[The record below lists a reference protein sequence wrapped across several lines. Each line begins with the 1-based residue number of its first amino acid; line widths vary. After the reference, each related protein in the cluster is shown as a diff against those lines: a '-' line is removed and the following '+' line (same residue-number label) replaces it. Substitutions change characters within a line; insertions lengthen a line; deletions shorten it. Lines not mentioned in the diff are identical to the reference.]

1 MAGIC
6 TDGVDTG
13 FAALGYAKVAVLGV
27 VQGITELLPVSS
39 TAHMRLVPAL
49 LGWQDPGSAFSAAM
63 QLAALAAV
71 VTYFWSDVRGITVG
85 SLRAVGQRDWRSSNL
100 RLALAIAVATVPI
113 VIAGV
118 LLGPVLNACGSPLR
132 TLPVIGVACLVM
144 GALLA
149 LAEIYRRHDRTV
161 DNMRVWDGF
170 MVGVAQVGALVPG
183 VSRSGSTLTAS
194 LFLGLEREQAAR
206 FSFLIGIP
214 AIALAGARELFV
226 LVHAHIPAEAWSVL
240 AVGLIVG
247 ALSSFAALWSL
258 MRFLERFSTWPF
270 VIYRIGL
277 GVVLLAVGF
286 LAWT

>member
-1 MAGIC
+1 M
-6 TDGVDTG
+6 
-13 FAALGYAKVAVLGV
+13 
-27 VQGITELLPVSS
+27 
-39 TAHMRLVPAL
+39 
-49 LGWQDPGSAFSAAM
+49 
-63 QLAALAAV
+63 
-71 VTYFWSDVRGITVG
+71 
-85 SLRAVGQRDWRSSNL
+85 
-100 RLALAIAVATVPI
+100 
-113 VIAGV
+113 
-118 LLGPVLNACGSPLR
+118 LNACGSPLR